1 MGLLTHY
8 VFLGGHHLYKWHCA
22 AVQLSVR
29 PSVLAKN
36 LRESERESQ
45 ESRGLN
51 LGVCV

>member
-36 LRESERESQ
+36 LRESERERESQ
-45 ESRGLN
+45 ESRGLS
-51 LGVCV
+51 LGV